1 MIPHL
6 CGGSGATPRT
16 YFDASF
22 CNSGV
27 QRLLVVNSGTAI
39 TVADAQV
46 PAHHAVM
53 VIVNSTVYGGSG
65 GPVACFS
72 LAANASEI
80 GIHEMGHSAF
90 GLADEYESYLGCG
103 VDTDRNNH
111 PAVEPAEPNVTVN
124 SNRDTIKW
132 RDLVGSATAM
142 PTTHNANCSNCDPQ
156 PNPVASATVGAFE
169 GAHYYHCGAFRPQF
183 NCRMRVLGNPFCAV
197 CERRIRTIFQPFS
210 ATLAAPQLVLT
221 DFGYTAGGW
230 RVEKHPRLL
239 ADLTGDGRADIVG
252 FGDAGVSVALNNG
265 NGTFGTPH
273 AAVADFGYGAGWRVE
288 KHPRFLADLTGDGR
302 ADIVGF
308 GDAGVSVA
316 LNSGNG
322 TLGAPHAAVADF
334 GYSAGGWRVEK
345 HPRFVVDLTGDGRAD
360 IVGFGDAGVSVALN
374 SGNGTFG
381 APHAVVAGFG
391 YGAGWRVEQ
400 HPRFVVDLTGDGRAD
415 IVGFGDAGVS
425 VALNNGNGTFGASQL
440 VVTGFGYSAGGWRV
454 EKHPRFLADLTG
466 DGRADIIGF
475 ADDGVWVA
483 LNNGNGTFTAP
494 RKVLADFGYNAG
506 GWRVEKHPR
515 FLADLTGDGRAD
527 IIGFGEGGVSVALNN
542 GDGTFGAPQMVLADF
557 GYSAGWRI
565 EQHPRILVDVTGD
578 GRADIVGFGDAGV
591 WISIAG

>member
-1 MIPHL
+1 MGTSDGSILGTTKIVDSGPNGSRFNVVLMGDGYQSSQMAKFAQDAQTFVNTLLATSPFNALRARINVHRVDVTSTDSGADEPAL

-27 QRLLVVNSGTAI
+27 QRLLMVNSGTAI

-46 PAHHAVM
+46 PEHHVVM
-53 VIVNSTVYGGSG
+53 VIVNSTLYGGSG

-103 VDTDRNNH
+103 LDTDRNNH

-132 RDLVGSATAM
+132 RDLIGSATAM

-156 PNPVASATVGAFE
+156 PNPVAEATVGAFE

-197 CERRIRTIFQPFS
+197 CERRIRTILQPFS
-210 ATLAAPQLVLT
+210 PTVAAPQLVLA

-230 RVEKHPRLL
+230 RVDKHPRFL

-273 AAVADFGYGAGWRVE
+273 ATVADFGYGAGWRVD
-288 KHPRFLADLTGDGR
+288 K
-302 ADIVGF
+302 
-308 GDAGVSVA
+308 
-316 LNSGNG
+316 
-322 TLGAPHAAVADF
+322 
-334 GYSAGGWRVEK
+334 
-345 HPRFVVDLTGDGRAD
+345 
-360 IVGFGDAGVSVALN
+360 
-374 SGNGTFG
+374 
-381 APHAVVAGFG
+381 
-391 YGAGWRVEQ
+391 

-425 VALNNGNGTFGASQL
+425 VALNNGNGTFGAPQL
-440 VVTGFGYSAGGWRV
+440 VVTGFGYSAGGWRL

-527 IIGFGEGGVSVALNN
+527 IIGFGESGVSVALNN
-542 GDGTFGAPQMVLADF
+542 GDGTFGAPQMVIADF

-578 GRADIVGFGDAGV
+578 GHADIVGFGDAGV
-591 WISIAG
+591 WISVAS